1 MNLKPLTNRIYKLW
15 KNKIYCRQNI
25 KVFLN
30 KFKILTLI
38 IIEEMVY
45 AQLYERDIK
54 KKAK

>member
-1 MNLKPLTNRIYKLW
+1 MNRIYKLW